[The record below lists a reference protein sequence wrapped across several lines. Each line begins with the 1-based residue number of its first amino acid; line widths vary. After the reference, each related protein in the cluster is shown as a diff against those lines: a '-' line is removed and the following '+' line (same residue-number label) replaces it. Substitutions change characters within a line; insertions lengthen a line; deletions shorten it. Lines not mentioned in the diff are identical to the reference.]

1 MKKVKK
7 IEILPE
13 MKKIENINLIKVVDY
28 STFQDIRNEDYYQ
41 LDNKY
46 GSKIYREIG
55 LKSYGYM
62 RVLNQIDSQ
71 VSNKLIIDRIKG
83 TRYEIF
89 RNSENRLMIM
99 SKEFKKRVE
108 TIEIKLNLL
117 SDKLPEI
124 YELRKSNN
132 SSSISYLMINEER
145 GYLTEIDLVEEKIEI
160 YLVEVVGRDYF
171 IIDKYSENE
180 LTELTGEIFL
190 SGYYRDIGSRYYS
203 IEEIEII
210 ERRLKIDNI
219 LERDREKIERLNEYR
234 KKIEFSEYSVK
245 DLYRWIMKNLDRI
258 ETKISGY
265 FIEVEEE
272 RLAWDRMKD

>member
-171 IIDKYSENE
+171 IIDKYSEDE
-180 LTELTGEIFL
+180 LTELTGETFL

-245 DLYRWIMKNLDRI
+245 DLYRWIMKNLDKI